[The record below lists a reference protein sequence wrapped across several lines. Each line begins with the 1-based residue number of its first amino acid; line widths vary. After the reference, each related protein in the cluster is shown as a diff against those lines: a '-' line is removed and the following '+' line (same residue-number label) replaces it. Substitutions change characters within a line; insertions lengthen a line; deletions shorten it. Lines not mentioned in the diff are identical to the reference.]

1 MLSAFY
7 SARAWREPGNLCGGL
22 SKVLERQPLPTERG
36 LKQFRLDRGGDS
48 SQTSLMKQL
57 PGIKL
62 IGFGSLVL
70 LVIIGVVAFA
80 DDKEPS
86 SKTHPKL
93 IVKFGWEGKTPETT
107 YPLNYDPIK
116 FTKLIQRICRND
128 ATRYRIKYYVA
139 ENAKPIEPIGELE
152 VCPEPEPSAKTAS
165 TAASAEPSATP
176 SATSSPKGVKPQF
189 TQAAAFGTVKDALT
203 FLQELNAQR

>member
-1 MLSAFY
+1 
-7 SARAWREPGNLCGGL
+7 
-22 SKVLERQPLPTERG
+22 
-36 LKQFRLDRGGDS
+36 
-48 SQTSLMKQL
+48 
-57 PGIKL
+57 
-62 IGFGSLVL
+62 
-70 LVIIGVVAFA
+70 VIIGVVAFA